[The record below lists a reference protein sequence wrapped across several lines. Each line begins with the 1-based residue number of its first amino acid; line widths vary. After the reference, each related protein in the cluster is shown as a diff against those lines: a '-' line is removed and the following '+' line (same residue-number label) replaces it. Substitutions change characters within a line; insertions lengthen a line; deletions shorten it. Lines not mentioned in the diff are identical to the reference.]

1 MCLLHVA
8 IVPMSIST
16 YVTTM
21 SRFNI
26 CLVTVVNVKEDIIY
40 LTILKSPF
48 SVIQNTTKQKWVIK
62 MCYKTYLSMSKCRFL
77 LLSTF
82 PQQHFSARTAY
93 NIIKVR
99 MRMVRIQPTTTA
111 MATNNSG
118 DKCSENRKNNIFEKI
133 GKC

>member
-1 MCLLHVA
+1 MCLFHVT
-8 IVPMSIST
+8 IVPMSVST

-48 SVIQNTTKQKWVIK
+48 SVIQNYNKTKMSHKK
-62 MCYKTYLSMSKCRFL
+62 CYKTYLSMSKCRFL
-77 LLSTF
+77 LLSTV

-93 NIIKVR
+93 SIIKVR
-99 MRMVRIQPTTTA
+99 MRIVRIQPTTTA
-111 MATNNSG
+111 IATNNSG
-118 DKCSENRKNNIFEKI
+118 DKCSKLKKKI
-133 GKC
+133 TLQ

>member
-1 MCLLHVA
+1 
-8 IVPMSIST
+8 
-16 YVTTM
+16 
-21 SRFNI
+21 
-26 CLVTVVNVKEDIIY
+26 
-40 LTILKSPF
+40 
-48 SVIQNTTKQKWVIK
+48 

-118 DKCSENRKNNIFEKI
+118 DKCSENEENKLFEKI
-133 GKC
+133 GKYLYF

>member
-1 MCLLHVA
+1 
-8 IVPMSIST
+8 
-16 YVTTM
+16 
-21 SRFNI
+21 
-26 CLVTVVNVKEDIIY
+26 
-40 LTILKSPF
+40 
-48 SVIQNTTKQKWVIK
+48 

-118 DKCSENRKNNIFEKI
+118 DKCSENEEKI
-133 GKC
+133 LFLKVGKYLKFKIIMQME